1 MISSP
6 HTNGF
11 NGFSMVLGSFNHW
24 FQWFSRVMDHLS
36 NDTMVSMYHSP
47 LSEIL
52 TLAVFRG
59 QLRHFLNGVVI
70 FFRIPSCLS
79 WPRKTAKVTCIFF
92 KEFWVFW
99 VNNFETSKYY
109 SGGPKN
115 PEIVQKLFIFDF
127 PFWREHVFLP
137 QKGPYLPN
145 RPNRKRAWDWDAGT
159 RRVCVYREQFNI
171 DFWPQ
176 FLFLTSQHV

>member
-1 MISSP
+1 MQSP
-6 HTNGF
+6 TLHLMFLSPLTINFNGFRVTQTSPLNEFQPPYQSNGF

-24 FQWFSRVMDHLS
+24 FQWFSMVMDHLS
-36 NDTMVSMYHSP
+36 NDTMVSMYRSP

-59 QLRHFLNGVVI
+59 QLRHILDGVVI
-70 FFRIPSCLS
+70 FLSIPSCLS

-127 PFWREHVFLP
+127 PF
-137 QKGPYLPN
+137 
-145 RPNRKRAWDWDAGT
+145 
-159 RRVCVYREQFNI
+159 
-171 DFWPQ
+171 
-176 FLFLTSQHV
+176 

>member
-79 WPRKTAKVTCIFF
+79 WPRKTAKVTCIFLKNLGYF
-92 KEFWVFW
+92 GLILFWWPKKTLKLSKNYSYLISPFD
-99 VNNFETSKYY
+99 ETTK
-109 SGGPKN
+109 
-115 PEIVQKLFIFDF
+115 
-127 PFWREHVFLP
+127 
-137 QKGPYLPN
+137 
-145 RPNRKRAWDWDAGT
+145 
-159 RRVCVYREQFNI
+159 
-171 DFWPQ
+171 
-176 FLFLTSQHV
+176 